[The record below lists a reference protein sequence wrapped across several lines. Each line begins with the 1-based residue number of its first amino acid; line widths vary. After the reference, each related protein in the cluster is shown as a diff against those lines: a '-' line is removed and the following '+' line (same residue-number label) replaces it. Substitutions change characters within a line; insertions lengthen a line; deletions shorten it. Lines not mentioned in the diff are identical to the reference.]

1 MAAGR
6 ILTFSEAAMRPRFRE
21 ATHTRALSVSSGS
34 FGAGA
39 ITFLVNLV
47 TEPTSIGYL
56 RRWWTFPL
64 GNKFRLEIHTHV
76 ASRSMDH
83 CGAGGPMHLDNW
95 ARARLP
101 RSQFLPA
108 LDVIQTGYVS
118 ELETITAAQSKP
130 QERCGVGGRVPIT
143 EMDPRPEAATIPPP
157 RWAPQ

>member
-1 MAAGR
+1 
-6 ILTFSEAAMRPRFRE
+6 MRPRFRE
-21 ATHTRALSVSSGS
+21 ATFTPAPLVSSGS
-34 FGAGA
+34 FGAGD

-47 TEPTSIGYL
+47 TGPTSIGYL
-56 RRWWTFPL
+56 RRWLTFPL

-108 LDVIQTGYVS
+108 LEVIPTGYVS
-118 ELETITAAQSKP
+118 EQERTTAAQSKP
-130 QERCGVGGRVPIT
+130 QERCGVGGQVPIT
-143 EMDPRPEAATIPPP
+143 GMDRHLAATTIPPL
-157 RWAPQ
+157 RWAHQLRGHRSP